1 MSDENGNKLH
11 KLYDRKVGSPPAR
24 PLSLSRS
31 LDVEKTVCADE
42 KIHAGIT
49 SYLNLVSAMM
59 RFMGLVS
66 TFIAHQIKG
75 SQQTIIR
82 AGV

>member
-1 MSDENGNKLH
+1 MKMVINCTSCTTVKWG
-11 KLYDRKVGSPPAR
+11 AR
-24 PLSLSRS
+24 PPGLSLSRS